1 MASDFDESDFV
12 DRDFQAAQKA
22 APTGGARPNTGTGI
36 PPSREEL
43 GNRVAETQHK
53 LAELKR
59 MQEELE
65 RERTEVEE
73 ARRRSTELKTGREEM
88 LRNLTR
94 GLGLL
99 EETELASRREAEQA
113 AKNLVELRQA
123 LDKVQAINESEW
135 TEDNWSVELTRALTS
150 IENARMEWNAAR
162 LKWPILDGN
171 HPLPEASTPHQPID
185 NPGIEAMGFW
195 QLCRIGLAFTW
206 LLVTLAAGMLV
217 VLVILLSRG

>member
-22 APTGGARPNTGTGI
+22 APTGGARPDTGTGI

-113 AKNLVELRQA
+113 A
-123 LDKVQAINESEW
+123 
-135 TEDNWSVELTRALTS
+135 
-150 IENARMEWNAAR
+150 
-162 LKWPILDGN
+162 
-171 HPLPEASTPHQPID
+171 
-185 NPGIEAMGFW
+185 NPGFL
-195 QLCRIGLAFTW
+195 LCFDTTTRLRFKINTFIA
-206 LLVTLAAGMLV
+206 V
-217 VLVILLSRG
+217 SPQ